1 MAYGTSILF
10 LYGLSFLTYYKKM
23 PSYFRVRESA
33 VSVMSGTLPLKFDL
47 NFSFSDE
54 IITLGY
60 RQSESFYSR
69 GESAKPYLV
78 KTGVSK
84 YYGFLAN

>member
-10 LYGLSFLTYYKKM
+10 LYGLSFLTYYKKK
-23 PSYFRVRESA
+23 PSYFKVRESA
-33 VSVMSGTLPLKFDL
+33 VSVMSGPLPLKFDL
-47 NFSFSDE
+47 NFSFPDE
-54 IITLGY
+54 IIITGY
-60 RQSESFYSR
+60 RQSERFYLR

-84 YYGFLAN
+84 